1 MLKDLRKSEAIP
13 ERIASIEHRV
23 NWSYGQLYFDH
34 LAFSLQKYF
43 QINIFKLIYFI
54 KRHFY
59 LQLISLD
66 EIETMEW
73 LEMLLEMSGASK
85 QLSILLEQL
94 QPDITH
100 FEQKILPAIQ
110 RIKNNEKRIELLKT
124 SLSKEQQND
133 LILHQYTLL
142 DKWQRSEILGKF
154 IRLSQKF

>member
-1 MLKDLRKSEAIP
+1 
-13 ERIASIEHRV
+13 
-23 NWSYGQLYFDH
+23 
-34 LAFSLQKYF
+34 
-43 QINIFKLIYFI
+43 
-54 KRHFY
+54 
-59 LQLISLD
+59 
-66 EIETMEW
+66 
-73 LEMLLEMSGASK
+73 MLLEMSGASK